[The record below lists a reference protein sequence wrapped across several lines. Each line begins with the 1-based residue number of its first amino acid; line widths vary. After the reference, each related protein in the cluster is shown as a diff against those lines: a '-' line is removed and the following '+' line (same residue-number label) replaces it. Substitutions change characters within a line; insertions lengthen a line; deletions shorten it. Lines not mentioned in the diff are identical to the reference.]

1 MISLGDAVHR
11 PRLIERVF
19 CGDLRTRLRVRGPLM
34 LDSGGFTM
42 MMQQRSLN
50 VSEIAGIYK
59 RAGVEL
65 CISLDIP
72 PTSKDSSRARKRKY
86 NKGQEN
92 LAYLVELV
100 GPNKLVPVIH
110 GLTETEV
117 ARNCR
122 QTADIFPKPLVI
134 CIGGLVPLLRRSGHD
149 SIEHNRGIAWLHKLI
164 VIVRAC
170 FPEALI
176 HILGAGSPKNVV
188 TAIRCGADSTDS
200 LAWRRA
206 AGFGTIYLP
215 GTGERFLEPRGRKRA
230 TSRPTLRRN
239 EIELLAACACAACSE
254 HPQID
259 NRIAELSN
267 SYIARAAHNASVI
280 LQEAKRA
287 APHR

>member
-1 MISLGDAVHR
+1 
-11 PRLIERVF
+11 
-19 CGDLRTRLRVRGPLM
+19 M

-42 MMQQRSLN
+42 MMQRRCLS
-50 VSEIAGIYK
+50 VTDVAAIYK
-59 RAGVEL
+59 RAAVEL
-65 CISLDIP
+65 CISLDLP
-72 PTSKDSSRARKRKY
+72 PTSKDSSRARLRKY
-86 NKGQEN
+86 DKGQKN
-92 LAYLVELV
+92 LAYLVDAL

-110 GLTETEV
+110 GLTEIEV
-117 ARNCR
+117 ARNCC
-122 QTADIFPKPLVI
+122 QTAEIFPHPLVI
-134 CIGGLVPLLRRSGHD
+134 CIGGLVPLFRRSGRD
-149 SIEHNRGIAWLHKLI
+149 SIERNRGIAWLQKI
-164 VIVRAC
+164 IGIVRAH
-170 FPEALI
+170 FPAAII

-215 GTGERFLEPRGRKRA
+215 GTGERFLEPRSRKRA

-267 SYIARAAHNASVI
+267 SYIARAAHNASII

-287 APHR
+287 ASRHYFTC